1 MMFPLASLPA
11 LLPQWSPSLS
21 VAGAA
26 VGAQAVKPGRVGL
39 CNAICLSGKGET
51 GLAASSFRAHP
62 VTTLLPDKGGQIP
75 QPSPPEP
82 GDPYLSPLLVT
93 QGFLCTAS
101 IAQRQ
106 CLDCL
111 HLV

>member
-1 MMFPLASLPA
+1 MMLPLASLPA
-11 LLPQWSPSLS
+11 LLPQRSPFLS

-82 GDPYLSPLLVT
+82 GHPTLAH
-93 QGFLCTAS
+93 C
-101 IAQRQ
+101 
-106 CLDCL
+106 
-111 HLV
+111 